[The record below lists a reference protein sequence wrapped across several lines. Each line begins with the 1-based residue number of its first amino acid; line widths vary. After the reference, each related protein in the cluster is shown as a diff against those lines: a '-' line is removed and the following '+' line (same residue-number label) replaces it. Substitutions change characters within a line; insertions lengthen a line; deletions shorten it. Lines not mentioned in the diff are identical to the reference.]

1 MDEWE
6 PFMQQVSEGHLI
18 FSELTH
24 NSWEMTL
31 HSKLTSNILE
41 CYQEKIQLRM
51 VSESV
56 GYYISEAIFCYST
69 GTWQEEILSE

>member
-1 MDEWE
+1 
-6 PFMQQVSEGHLI
+6 MQHISEGHLI

-31 HSKLTSNILE
+31 HSKLMSNILE
-41 CYQEKIQLRM
+41 CYQEKIQLCM
-51 VSESV
+51 VSPAIW
-56 GYYISEAIFCYST
+56 YYISETIFCYST

>member
-6 PFMQQVSEGHLI
+6 PFMQHVSEGHLI

-31 HSKLTSNILE
+31 HSKLISNILE
-41 CYQEKIQLRM
+41 CYQEKIQLYGIPGCM
-51 VSESV
+51 
-56 GYYISEAIFCYST
+56 
-69 GTWQEEILSE
+69 ILHFRSHFLW